1 MNKVAASWRG
11 TGGRLPWPARSGATH
26 SPPCRF
32 PLALHALAQ
41 KRSKHMNSL
50 TFNIG
55 SNYSN
60 KIECKDIVNIS
71 IIQS

>member
-11 TGGRLPWPARSGATH
+11 TGGCLPWPARSGATH
-26 SPPCRF
+26 DPLCRF

-41 KRSKHMNSL
+41 KRSKHRIIMFKDSSHL
-50 TFNIG
+50 P
-55 SNYSN
+55 N

>member
-1 MNKVAASWRG
+1 MSNVAASWRG
-11 TGGRLPWPARSGATH
+11 AGGRLPGPARSGAPH

>member
-11 TGGRLPWPARSGATH
+11 AGGRLPWPARSGATH

-41 KRSKHMNSL
+41 KRSKRMNSL